1 MGEDGWFRHLRLE
14 FSLVHILRCCFTY
27 MLMAIG
33 GLLYDNVSPQ
43 SPFLIS
49 ALIIIPSII
58 LTIFYVHEPR
68 REEREVK
75 LRL

>member
-1 MGEDGWFRHLRLE
+1 MNF
-14 FSLVHILRCCFTY
+14 FTY
-27 MLMAIG
+27 MLMAVGGIGG

-49 ALIIIPSII
+49 VLIIIPSII

-68 REEREVK
+68 REEREV
-75 LRL
+75 